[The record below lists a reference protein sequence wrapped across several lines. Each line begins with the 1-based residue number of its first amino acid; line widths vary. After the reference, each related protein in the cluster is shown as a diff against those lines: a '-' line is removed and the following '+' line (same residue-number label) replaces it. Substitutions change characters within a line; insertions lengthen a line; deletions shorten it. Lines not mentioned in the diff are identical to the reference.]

1 MKSDPVNQKHDQGAK
16 VYDFN
21 LNEEADDVDP
31 ALRCKWW
38 VGRGRGVMRVDD
50 DQDNDDYPKVM
61 TFQRLAAKDNDD
73 WGDAIADDDDS
84 SHWVKVPAPRV

>member
-1 MKSDPVNQKHDQGAK
+1 MFEKSLLHPLCNKKCKSDLVNQKHDQGAK

-61 TFQRLAAKDNDD
+61 TFQRRGAKDNDD
-73 WGDAIADDDDS
+73 
-84 SHWVKVPAPRV
+84 